1 MTIDATFWV
10 AISFFIFFGV
20 LIYLKVPQK
29 INNSLTDQINEI
41 KRELGE
47 AEKLKIEAKNL
58 LSSYENKIDK
68 SKKETQEII
77 NLAKRDSEKDILEK
91 MKKFHEIIENKK
103 KNAEQKIVQMKENAL
118 RDIKN
123 ISVKI
128 SMEAVEHLI
137 INSIDKSKLEK
148 FYVKSLEQTK
158 TSLKH
163 IKI

>member
-10 AISFFIFFGV
+10 AVSFFIFFGV

-29 INNSLTDQINEI
+29 ISNSLTDQINEM
-41 KRELGE
+41 KKELDE

-58 LSSYENKIDK
+58 LSNYENKIDK
-68 SKKETQEII
+68 SKKETQMII
-77 NLAKRDSEKDILEK
+77 NLAKKDSEKTILEIT
-91 MKKFHEIIENKK
+91 KKFHQIIENKK

-118 RDIKN
+118 KDIKN

-137 INSIDKSKLEK
+137 KNSIDKSKLEK
-148 FYVKSLEQTK
+148 LYIKSLEQAK
-158 TSLKH
+158 ASLKH
-163 IKI
+163 IKA

>member
-29 INNSLTDQINEI
+29 INNSLTDQINEM

-58 LSSYENKIDK
+58 LSSYEKKIDK

-137 INSIDKSKLEK
+137 KNSIDKNKLEK